1 MVIVGHC
8 LFEFPDRRKLCTKKG
23 FCKFRPLFKR
33 KCSSSAS
40 DKEREE
46 SCFYGDSITEG
57 WVRTHPDFFKS
68 NGYIGRGISGQTSY
82 QFLVRFRE
90 DVINLSPA
98 LVVINA
104 GTNDVAENTQA
115 YNEDYTFG
123 NIVSMVELAKAN
135 KIKVILTSVLPAAQ
149 FKWRME
155 IKDAPQKIKSLNDR
169 IEAYAKANKIP
180 YVNYYQALV
189 VPENQALNPQY
200 TKDGVHPTGEG
211 YDVMEPMIKKAIEK
225 AL

>member
-1 MVIVGHC
+1 MDKRRLSQWMLLAVVC
-8 LFEFPDRRKLCTKKG
+8 LSFSIGESYAQKNDFANLRRYSKENAALPQATKKD
-23 FCKFRPLFKR
+23 KR
-33 KCSSSAS
+33 VI
-40 DKEREE
+40 
-46 SCFYGDSITEG
+46 FMGNSITEG

-82 QFLVRFRE
+82 QFLLRFRE

-123 NIVSMVELAKAN
+123 NIVSMAELAKAN
-135 KIKVILTSVLPAAQ
+135 KIP
-149 FKWRME
+149 F
-155 IKDAPQKIKSLNDR
+155 
-169 IEAYAKANKIP
+169 
-180 YVNYYQALV
+180 VNYYKAMV
-189 VPENQALNPQY
+189 VDENQALNPQY
-200 TKDGVHPTGEG
+200 TKDGVHPTSEG
-211 YDVMEPMIKKAIEK
+211 YDIMEPLIKNAIEK